1 MTGIWHAAAT
11 IAALLSFSV
20 VAAGV
25 TAAVAAGAAD
35 DSTSIATPHFG
46 TWGYD
51 LTAQDP
57 AIKPGTDFFFYANGN
72 WLKRTEI
79 PADKL
84 SYGNFDKL
92 NDLSQAVTRKL
103 IEDAAEGRSNDSD
116 AAKIGAAYRAYMDD
130 ARVEQ
135 LDAAPLAPDLAA
147 IRAENSKADVAALM
161 GKAAKSFQS
170 SIFGPDISP
179 DAKAPT
185 RYAVYLQNLGMG
197 LPDRDFYL
205 TDQLAE
211 KKAKY
216 QSYVALILGMIGWS
230 EPEANA
236 KAIVD
241 LETKLAAASWTR
253 VKQRDPDTM
262 YSPMTVVE
270 LASYAPGF
278 DFRAFLDNADLGSVD
293 RVIVTTNT
301 AVPKFAK
308 VFDSTA
314 LETLKAWQ
322 AFSLASAAAPY
333 LSKRF
338 VDANFDFYAK
348 TLAGQ
353 AEIKPRWKRAVEFVN
368 GALGE
373 SVGRMYVAKYFP
385 PEAKASMDALVNNVI
400 TAMHARIE
408 RVEWMSPATKAK
420 ALEKLSQLG
429 VKIGYPAKWRSY
441 DSLAMTA
448 DDLYGNTVRTQAFG
462 WDYLVKRLNQPVDKQ
477 EWPLKPQQVNAE
489 YSPDQ
494 NEIIFPAAILQPP
507 FFDPTADM
515 AINYGGIG
523 GVIGHEITHGF
534 DDQGRKFD
542 GKGVL
547 KDWWS
552 PEDAANF
559 KSRTDRLALQY
570 DKFEPVEG
578 YFVDGQLTMGEN
590 IADLGGLLL
599 ALDAYHASLQGKEPP
614 VLAGLTGDQRVFL
627 GWAQVWQQKVEDKAA
642 ILAVKVDVHSPA
654 HFRVNGPM
662 RNIQDWYKAFNIG
675 PGDPMYIAPE
685 SRANIW

>member
-1 MTGIWHAAAT
+1 MTGLWHAAAT
-11 IAALLSFSV
+11 IAALLSFSLA
-20 VAAGV
+20 AAGV
-25 TAAVAAGAAD
+25 AAAGPAD
-35 DSTSIATPHFG
+35 DSTSTAAPHFG

-57 AIKPGTDFFFYANGN
+57 TVKPGTDFFLSANGN
-72 WLKRTEI
+72 WLKRTKI

-92 NDLSQAVTRKL
+92 HDLSEAVTRKL
-103 IEDAAEGRSNDSD
+103 IEDAADGRSDDPD
-116 AAKIGAAYRAYMDD
+116 AAKIGAAYRACMDE
-130 ARVEQ
+130 AHAEQ
-135 LDAAPLAPDLAA
+135 LDAAPIAPDLAA
-147 IRAENSKADVAALM
+147 IRAEKTKADVVALM
-161 GKAAKSFQS
+161 GKAAKSLQS
-170 SIFGPDISP
+170 SIFGLAISP
-179 DAKAPT
+179 DAKAPN
-185 RYAVYLQNLGMG
+185 RNAVYLQNLGLG

-205 TDQLAE
+205 TDQLAD

-216 QSYVALILGMIGWS
+216 QSYVVLMLSMIGWA
-230 EPEANA
+230 EPETNA

-241 LETKLAAASWTR
+241 LETELAEASWTR
-253 VKQRDPDTM
+253 VEQRDPDKM
-262 YSPMTVVE
+262 YSPMTVAE
-270 LASYAPGF
+270 LASFAPGF
-278 DFRAFLDNADLGSVD
+278 DFRALLDNADLGSVD
-293 RVIVTTNT
+293 RVIVNANT
-301 AVPKFAK
+301 AFPKFAAI
-308 VFDSTA
+308 FDSTP

-322 AFSLASAAAPY
+322 AFSLANAAAPY

-348 TLAGQ
+348 TLGGQ
-353 AEIKPRWKRAVEFVN
+353 AEIEPRWKRAVEFVN

-373 SVGRMYVAKYFP
+373 SVGRIYVAKYFP
-385 PEAKASMDALVNNVI
+385 PESKASIDALVKNVI
-400 TAMHARIE
+400 AAMHARIE

-429 VKIGYPAKWRSY
+429 VKIGYPTKWRSY
-441 DSLAMTA
+441 DSLTMAA
-448 DDLYGNTVRTQAFG
+448 DDLYGNAVRTQAFS
-462 WDYLVKRLNQPVDKQ
+462 WDYLVRRLNQPVDKQ
-477 EWPLKPQQVNAE
+477 EWSLKPQQVNAE

-507 FFDPTADM
+507 FFDPAADM

-542 GKGVL
+542 SNGVL
-547 KDWWS
+547 ANWWS
-552 PEDAANF
+552 LEDAANF
-559 KSRTDRLALQY
+559 KSRADRLAAQY
-570 DKFEPVEG
+570 DKFEPVKG

-599 ALDAYHASLQGKEPP
+599 ALDAYHAALQGKAPP
-614 VLAGLTGDQRVFL
+614 VLAGLSGDQRVFL
-627 GWAQVWQQKVEDKAA
+627 GWAQVWQQKIDDEAA
-642 ILAVKVDVHSPA
+642 ILAVKTDVHSPA

-662 RNIQDWYKAFNIG
+662 RNIPDWYKAFKIG
-675 PGDPMYIAPE
+675 PDDPMYLAPE